1 MNEQV
6 IVQRDPHEPLKTDKR
21 EKTGHSTQSLLQH
34 LYQALLFWQAG
45 SYPDIRYYP

>member
-21 EKTGHSTQSLLQH
+21 EKTGRSTQSLLQH
-34 LYQALLFWQAG
+34 LYQALLFWLAG
-45 SYPDIRYYP
+45 SYPAIKYYL